1 MKETEREDRR
11 PQAEGDRDGGKEM
24 QETACFLKVFVHS
37 RRLGVVFDSF
47 DSFPGTPPANS
58 RRTMQF
64 FRRPHGL

>member
-1 MKETEREDRR
+1 VETRGVKETEREDRR

-47 DSFPGTPPANS
+47 DSLHHQLMPRHSPC
-58 RRTMQF
+58 Q
-64 FRRPHGL
+64 